1 MWRNFSK
8 INLHLLTQGLYI
20 PFLILYK
27 IIFPELAKKNKP
39 ILNSI
44 YRVNISFFFKLC
56 RN

>member
-1 MWRNFSK
+1 MCRNFSK
-8 INLHLLTQGLYI
+8 INLHLLTGGLYI

-27 IIFPELAKKNKP
+27 IIFPELTKKNKP